1 MKKALII
8 IALTL
13 FSAQLFAQQ
22 AKQVNP
28 PIKGIGVVIKKN
40 PGSGASIILNPTPE
54 GRANFSLSEEGNLTI
69 KMTDLLVSSQRA
81 PVKGLK
87 VGLSKNPSFAIIARA
102 VSDENGEVEFKNL
115 APGDYAIEI
124 TESGKSELL
133 PIFDRWGNKQGT
145 KTPAKGVQ
153 KTEVKTDLYKKQ

>member
-1 MKKALII
+1 MVISPFHDMI
-8 IALTL
+8 
-13 FSAQLFAQQ
+13 
-22 AKQVNP
+22 P
-28 PIKGIGVVIKKN
+28 P
-40 PGSGASIILNPTPE
+40 
-54 GRANFSLSEEGNLTI
+54 
-69 KMTDLLVSSQRA
+69 
-81 PVKGLK
+81 LK
-87 VGLSKNPSFAIIARA
+87 LKIFLNPSFAIIARA